1 MEKIQ
6 LELSQREI
14 SVLQG
19 AVKTY
24 VSTISGLCDYTH
36 PVYRELANLNRV
48 LSSVRAFKKVARLE
62 YDLLSAVQNMAIC
75 MREACPGMII
85 TDSSTIAEMRNTG
98 PAYIRDFEKYDC
110 NNDLL
115 VRINE
120 PIIYQ
125 EAIL

>member
-1 MEKIQ
+1 
-6 LELSQREI
+6 
-14 SVLQG
+14 
-19 AVKTY
+19 
-24 VSTISGLCDYTH
+24 
-36 PVYRELANLNRV
+36 
-48 LSSVRAFKKVARLE
+48 
-62 YDLLSAVQNMAIC
+62 MAIC

-115 VRINE
+115 VHVNE